1 MSIETAKFQYFFDC
15 CVGNWA
21 TERTYHYMTRGE
33 VERSHTDFGV
43 HPLTTELK
51 TLVLTDNQY
60 PIPDDLDALPGYHL
74 AFNTVSDK
82 GERVS
87 QQLNLLFV
95 PKSQTGSTIEGDY
108 LRDRA
113 YEEAKPIISK
123 FRFHLETRELLMTT
137 FYTRVVSVDSIT
149 LINPNLRIR
158 KILNYERPPEGEP
171 LENVVLVGFGVEQK
185 EVLVRSL

>member
-1 MSIETAKFQYFFDC
+1 MSIETAKFQNFFDC

-21 TERTYHYMTRGE
+21 TERTYHYMAREE
-33 VERSHTDFGV
+33 VERSHTDFSV
-43 HPLTTELK
+43 YPLTADLK
-51 TLVLTDNQY
+51 TKVLTDNQY
-60 PIPDDLDALPGYHL
+60 AIPEDLDVLPGYHL
-74 AFNTVSDK
+74 AFDTVSDK

-95 PKSQTGSTIEGDY
+95 PKGQTGSTIEGDY

-113 YEEAKPIISK
+113 YEEAKPIISQ
-123 FRFHLETRELLMTT
+123 FHFHTDTRELLMTT

-149 LINPNLRIR
+149 LVNPNLRIR
-158 KILNYERPPEGEP
+158 KILNYERPADGKP

-185 EVLVRSL
+185 AVSD